1 MSDQSHVPDGMRGF
15 RPMGIVSAAIG
26 IVLVFVQLD
35 GQAVLL
41 HRIFGMAVVVMSI
54 IMASLMYRTQHRAWG
69 VALSFVALVF
79 LPLWQ
84 MQMWLWWI
92 LDGLCIVI
100 LLGAAIRF
108 KGPPP
113 EKDPENLPD
122 RFM

>member
-1 MSDQSHVPDGMRGF
+1 MSDQRAVPDGMRGF
-15 RPMGIVSAAIG
+15 RPMGIVSAVIG
-26 IVLVFVQLD
+26 LVLVFVQFD

-54 IMASLMYRTQHRAWG
+54 IMASLMYRTRHRVWG
-69 VALSFVALVF
+69 IALSFVALVF

-92 LDGLCIVI
+92 LDGLCVVI
-100 LLGAAIRF
+100 LIAAAIRF

-113 EKDPENLPD
+113 EKDPDNLPD